1 MKNIGQIYEG
11 RSGVYLLTKPS
22 ISYKEKWHVLYSEI
36 YSLDSRS
43 YKFLKS
49 FQFKSDALSFIE
61 EKEQEYIQSKKFADR
76 LLESGLISKT
86 EYLQRIE
93 Q

>member
-11 RSGVYLLTKPS
+11 RSGVYLLSRPS

-36 YSLDSRS
+36 YTLESE

-86 EYLQRIE
+86 EYLQRTE